1 MPRPVLGTQIKPL
14 MFFLTLATG
23 APVWAAPSEAT
34 LAARQSLKNYGLS
47 RCLLTAYPQPG
58 ALRDD
63 VAEAVGAYHF
73 MGRAQHR
80 ILQDEE
86 TLETLYD
93 PYAEV
98 AGYVRKALVNEPAV
112 MKQGGENAFA
122 GCMQI
127 HGSRAFDELVRRQDG
142 YIED

>member
-1 MPRPVLGTQIKPL
+1 MRRIIAVLV
-14 MFFLTLATG
+14 LA
-23 APVWAAPSEAT
+23 AALSACAATSNAT
-34 LAARQSLKNYGLS
+34 LEARQSLKNYGLS
-47 RCLLTAYPQPG
+47 LCLLEAYPQPT
-58 ALRDD
+58 AFKDD
-63 VAEAVGAYHF
+63 VSVARGAYHF
-73 MGRAQHR
+73 MGRGKHR
-80 ILQDEE
+80 ILQDEA
-86 TLETLYD
+86 TLETLHD

-98 AGYVRKALVNEPAV
+98 AGYVRRALVDEPAV